1 MTGLFALGAGLAAG
15 SAHVLSG
22 PDHLAA
28 VLPLAVARPGG
39 ALRAGAAWG
48 LGHGLGVGALGL
60 GGQLLRGHLPVDVD
74 AASAAAELLVGALLL
89 VVGGWALA
97 RSRGLVAHDRCQG
110 PHLHLGPGHR
120 GSAGHPG
127 PSGHL
132 RSAFGFGLL
141 HGAAGTGHL
150 LGVLPSL
157 ALGPAAAAAYLG
169 AYLVAAIGAMAAFSA
184 LAGHLG
190 PRLRHALPLSGLLS
204 IAVGLGW
211 LWTGWSA

>member
-60 GGQLLRGHLPVDVD
+60 GGQLLRGRLPVDVD

-89 VVGGWALA
+89 VVGAWALA
-97 RSRGLVAHDRCQG
+97 RSRGLVAHDHGEG
-110 PHLHLGPGHR
+110 PHLHL
-120 GSAGHPG
+120 AQAHPG
-127 PSGHL
+127 PEGHL

-169 AYLVAAIGAMAAFSA
+169 AYLLAAIGAMAAFSA
-184 LAGHLG
+184 LAGRLG